1 MPSLWL
7 FIPGS
12 GWVVQPVPVPAPLA
26 PVSVPHGCVV
36 GSDPVQGFGF
46 RRVLRWVRKIVII
59 VALVLTS
66 SALAWMWRAGH
77 GAEIAGELLVAVLIV
92 AVTAMY
98 KGAKQYFRSGGELAW
113 R

>member
-12 GWVVQPVPVPAPLA
+12 GWVVQPVPMPTPLA
-26 PVSVPHGCVV
+26 PAPVPHGCVV

-46 RRVLRWVRKIVII
+46 RRTLRWVRKTVIT
-59 VALVLTS
+59 VALVLTPA
-66 SALAWMWRAGH
+66 ALAWMWRAGH

-92 AVTAMY
+92 AVTALY
-98 KGAKQYFRSGGELAW
+98 KGVKQRFRSGGELAW